1 MQFLKQSHPK
11 MNDDWTYGALYQA
24 SKTHHA
30 LAKYHQEQASK
41 IDQISCVKL
50 FNEPELQ
57 ERLAKIWEPASA
69 GLSKTSVT
77 GDLGE

>member
-1 MQFLKQSHPK
+1 
-11 MNDDWTYGALYQA
+11 MNEWTYEALYHA

-30 LAKYHQEQASK
+30 LAKYHEDQASK
-41 IDQISCVKL
+41 MDQISCVKL
-50 FNEPELQ
+50 FNDNELQ

>member
-11 MNDDWTYGALYQA
+11 MNEWTYEALYHA

-41 IDQISCVKL
+41 LDQIACVKF
-50 FNEPELQ
+50 FNDPELQ

-77 GDLGE
+77 GALGE

>member
-1 MQFLKQSHPK
+1 
-11 MNDDWTYGALYQA
+11 MNEWTYEALYHA

-30 LAKYHQEQASK
+30 LAKYHEEQASK
-41 IDQISCVKL
+41 MDQIACVKL
-50 FNEPELQ
+50 FNDTKLQ